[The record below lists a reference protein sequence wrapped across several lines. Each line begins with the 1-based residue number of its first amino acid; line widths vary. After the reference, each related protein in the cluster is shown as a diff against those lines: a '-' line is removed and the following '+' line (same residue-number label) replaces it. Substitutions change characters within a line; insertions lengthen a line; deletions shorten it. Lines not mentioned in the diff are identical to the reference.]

1 MNTIDIH
8 LRAARPLDRIFN
20 DPDQIVE
27 DGIRGYLLAH
37 PDILTGTKNPR
48 VLRRAHKGA
57 TRKVGVITGGGSGHE
72 PAFLGYVGK
81 GMLDAVAV
89 GEIFSSPTAASFLVA

>member
-37 PDILTGTKNPR
+37 PDILTGTK
-48 VLRRAHKGA
+48 
-57 TRKVGVITGGGSGHE
+57 TRGSCAVRIKVPH
-72 PAFLGYVGK
+72 ARL
-81 GMLDAVAV
+81 A
-89 GEIFSSPTAASFLVA
+89 